1 MVILK
6 KLTFAPL
13 FLVSFL
19 TLIYLINP
27 LFKSYDFVFS
37 LALSTLIVL
46 VKISL
51 LIFLSSLLFIVLAT
65 IAQDWRISMPVAIIG
80 SAVPFIFLDSSLAF
94 VFAAGIFLSLLLSN
108 LNLDVALKSYLNF
121 QPSNLLGPPI
131 RHLSGFLI
139 LIICIVYF
147 FSASKII
154 TQNGFQIPDS
164 LIDTALQLTTSS
176 LPNIQT
182 EQANLPQITPEQ
194 LDLLRKNPELL
205 RQSGLDPSM
214 LESLTTP
221 QKNQPPANLANNL
234 IKQTVKDQI
243 QNFIKPYISFVPVG
257 LSILLF
263 LTLQFFTSIT
273 NIFIYPLLWLLF
285 LILEKTNF
293 IKFETEQRTVRKMVV

>member
-27 LFKSYDFVFS
+27 LFKSYDFIFS

-46 VKISL
+46 VNISL
-51 LIFLSSLLFIVLAT
+51 LISLSSLLFIVLAT
-65 IAQDWRISMPVAIIG
+65 IAQDWRISMPLSIIG

-94 VFAAGIFLSLLLSN
+94 VFATGIFLSLLLSN

-121 QPSNLLGPPI
+121 QPSSLLGPPI
-131 RHLSGFLI
+131 RHLSGLLI
-139 LIICIVYF
+139 LAICIVYF

-154 TQNGFQIPDS
+154 AQNGFQIPDS
-164 LIDTALQLTTSS
+164 LIDTTLQLTTSS

-182 EQANLPQITPEQ
+182 EQASLPQITPEQ

-205 RQSGLDPSM
+205 RQSGLDPKI
-214 LESLTTP
+214 LESLTNP

-257 LSILLF
+257 LAILLF

-273 NIFIYPLLWLLF
+273 NLFIYPLLWLLF